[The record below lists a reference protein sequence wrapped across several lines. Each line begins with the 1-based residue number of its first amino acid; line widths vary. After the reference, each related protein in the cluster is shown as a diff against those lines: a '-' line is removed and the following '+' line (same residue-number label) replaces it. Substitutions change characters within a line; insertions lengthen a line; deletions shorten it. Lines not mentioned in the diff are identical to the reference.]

1 MPHTHSVCTLQC
13 PPLSLTHR
21 LLLLCCVCCLFT
33 QIAQTAE
40 ALAAMEAK
48 LLTQHD
54 EIEKKKKDLDSRRKS
69 VLTKKTE
76 VRRERQPN
84 AQHTI
89 TLSPQTIFLCT
100 LSGGGVGGGGEEGG
114 GGRQST

>member
-1 MPHTHSVCTLQC
+1 MLCV
-13 PPLSLTHR
+13 
-21 LLLLCCVCCLFT
+21 LLLT
-33 QIAQTAE
+33 QVAQTAE
-40 ALAAMEAK
+40 ALAATEAK

-76 VRRERQPN
+76 VQRERQPN
-84 AQHTI
+84 AQHTV
-89 TLSPQTIFLCT
+89 TLSPQPIFPCT
-100 LSGGGVGGGGEEGG
+100 LSGGGVRGGCQEGG